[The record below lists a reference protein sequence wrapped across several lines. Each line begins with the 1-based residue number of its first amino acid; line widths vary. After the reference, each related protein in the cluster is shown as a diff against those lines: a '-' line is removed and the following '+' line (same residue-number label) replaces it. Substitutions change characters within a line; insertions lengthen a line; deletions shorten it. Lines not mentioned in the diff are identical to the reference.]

1 MVKKSLI
8 GSLVCAL
15 AMTVLSVGAS
25 AQSAGSCI
33 AYGTGIPGPIY
44 PGATSCEYQI
54 FSWGSWTCGFN
65 ICPPPAA
72 PIECIQCALGKDSA
86 PNPVSLATGNT
97 YIQQIDV
104 KVPGLAGGLSLER
117 TWNSLWPSTQ
127 TAFQVG
133 IFGPNWRSTYEERI
147 FVSSDSYTK
156 YARSDGSFWS
166 FGGIGS
172 LYLLAPANVVATLN
186 VDSATSQ
193 WVLTFQNGEK
203 RLFDYASG
211 VLTAIVDRNGN
222 TTQLT
227 YDSTNRLITVTDPG
241 GRHLYFG
248 YGSSTSRLV
257 TSVTS
262 DVGISLSYSYDSEGR
277 LTQVT
282 KPDSTTNSFVY
293 NSNSMITEVL
303 DSSGVVLE
311 SHTYDSSGRGLTS
324 SRADGV
330 NAVTISY

>member
-1 MVKKSLI
+1 
-8 GSLVCAL
+8 
-15 AMTVLSVGAS
+15 
-25 AQSAGSCI
+25 
-33 AYGTGIPGPIY
+33 
-44 PGATSCEYQI
+44 
-54 FSWGSWTCGFN
+54 
-65 ICPPPAA
+65 
-72 PIECIQCALGKDSA
+72 
-86 PNPVSLATGNT
+86 
-97 YIQQIDV
+97 
-104 KVPGLAGGLSLER
+104 
-117 TWNSLWPSTQ
+117 
-127 TAFQVG
+127 
-133 IFGPNWRSTYEERI
+133 
-147 FVSSDSYTK
+147 VSSDSYTK